1 MPQRYDVSYPGVRV
15 WCRDESGSSSL
26 VVWRSQWTP
35 EVIRIETPTVFN
47 RTVWTV
53 GQARV
58 LRDVLDAAVRC
69 AGGDA
74 R

>member
-1 MPQRYDVSYPGVRV
+1 MRCTHEGG
-15 WCRDESGSSSL
+15 SGSL
-26 VVWRSQWTP
+26 RVWRSQWTP

-53 GQARV
+53 EQARV

-69 AGGDA
+69 AGGGS

>member
-1 MPQRYDVSYPGVRV
+1 MSESYDVSYPGVRV

-26 VVWRSQWTP
+26 LVWISRWSP
-35 EVIRIETPTVFN
+35 GLVRIETPTVFN

-69 AGGDA
+69 AGGGS